1 MQFSVSVISLAA
13 TDGTRLAITL
23 WLPEGDG
30 PFATLLEALPYRK
43 DDITSSYAESYE
55 RFCGEGGFAVV
66 RMDLRGTGNSGGVAV
81 DEYPAIERSDLRDVM
96 TWVAAQ
102 PWSNGRV
109 GMLGTSYS
117 GFNSLQMAVECPPQL
132 GAVCATYATDDRYTD
147 DVHYMGG
154 ALRQLDLIDYPLY
167 MIAMNALPP
176 TPAVWG
182 DGWVHEWQRRI
193 ERHEPWL
200 FEWLRHPLPDAS
212 WRSGSVRLGPN
223 GAGYERFGCPVMLIA
238 GWADGYRNNTFRTL
252 QCAPGTR
259 LLAGPWVH
267 KQPANAV
274 PGPNVDDDAL
284 TMAWFHQHLR
294 GGPPATTNLAHVFVR
309 EPTPPA
315 PDLLQMR
322 GRWVAFDHWP
332 PEGLRSLALQGPT
345 EPARSLDVRGDVGAA
360 AWNSCGGGLPWG
372 QPLDQRLD
380 NALSLTFD
388 WPVEQ
393 HAMVL
398 GNAEVALRV
407 ASSAAVGHVSVKLC
421 DVAPDGTSAL
431 VTRGFLDL
439 VQRGVW
445 PTDNWGQP
453 DAAVSAVVP
462 GEWVDVRIELEA
474 TTWTLLPG
482 HTVRL
487 AVAGTDWPNCWPP
500 AEPFTLSVEPASVR
514 LVLPVVDHLPD
525 PADDLLPMPGRDHL
539 SADGAEWRIE
549 HDVLRRETWAHTLYG
564 GTYEGTHGTVVTD
577 HYEGHV
583 GISTA
588 DLSQGWARGRTH
600 YRMQY
605 PEGVCEVE
613 TVLDMHSDR
622 DAFHVNIHLTATHDG
637 AAFAERHWTERF
649 PR

>member
-1 MQFSVSVISLAA
+1 MHFSVSTLSVAA
-13 TDGTRLAITL
+13 SDGTRLAISL

-43 DDITSSYAESYE
+43 DDITSSYAESYQ
-55 RFCGEGGFAVV
+55 RFAGEGGFAVV
-66 RMDLRGTGNSGGVAV
+66 RLDLRGTGNSGGIAE
-81 DEYPAIERSDLRDVM
+81 DEYPDVERSDLRDVIA
-96 TWVAAQ
+96 WVADQ

-117 GFNSLQMAVECPPQL
+117 GFNSLHMAADCPPQL

-167 MIAMNALPP
+167 MVAMNALPP

-182 DGWVHEWQRRI
+182 DDWVGEWRRRI
-193 ERHEPWL
+193 EAHEPWL
-200 FEWLRHPLPDAS
+200 LEWLRHPLPDAS
-212 WRSGSVRLGPN
+212 WRRGSVRLGPD

-252 QCAPGTR
+252 QHAPGTR

-274 PGPNVDDDAL
+274 PGPNLDDDAL

-294 GGPPATTNLAHVFVR
+294 GGPPATVNLAHVFVR

-315 PDLLQMR
+315 PDLLQMN
-322 GRWVAFDHWP
+322 GRWVAFDQWP
-332 PEGLRSLALQGPT
+332 PADLRHEVLHA
-345 EPARSLDVRGDVGAA
+345 PAGEVRTLEVHGDVGTA

-380 NALSLTFD
+380 NALSITFD
-388 WPVEQ
+388 WPVERT
-393 HAMVL
+393 AAVL
-398 GNAEVALRV
+398 GNGEVRLRV
-407 ASSAAVGHVSVKLC
+407 ASSADVGHVSVKWC
-421 DVAPDGTSAL
+421 DVAPDGTSTL
-431 VTRGFLDL
+431 VARGFLDL
-439 VQRGVW
+439 SHRGVW
-445 PTDNWGQP
+445 PSDGWGTVGASP
-453 DAAVSAVVP
+453 TPVVA
-462 GEWVDVRIELEA
+462 GEWIDVRIELEA
-474 TTWTLLPG
+474 TTWTLQPG
-482 HTVRL
+482 HVVRL

-500 AEPFTLSVEPASVR
+500 AKPFTLSVDPVSVQ
-514 LVLPVVDHLPD
+514 VSLPVADLPA
-525 PADDLLPMPGRDHL
+525 PVDDLLPLPGRDHL
-539 SADGAEWRIE
+539 SAEGVQWRIE

-564 GTYEGTHGTVVTD
+564 ETYEGTHGTVVTD
-577 HYEGHV
+577 RYEGHV

-600 YRMQY
+600 YRMQF
-605 PEGVCEVE
+605 PEGVCEVDA
-613 TVLDMHSDR
+613 VLDMHSDR
-622 DAFHVNIHLTATHDG
+622 EAFHVTIDLTASRDG
-637 AAFAERHWTERF
+637 IPFAERRWTEHL